1 MQYSVEFDIHTFSF
15 WSGAKDV
22 VDAFRKAD
30 RLDDLAQLITDVF
43 SDKTP
48 TTTEINDFVWF
59 SVPEM
64 EDIEETY
71 GVKL

>member
-1 MQYSVEFDIHTFSF
+1 MQYSVEFDIHTFPF

-43 SDKTP
+43 CDKTP